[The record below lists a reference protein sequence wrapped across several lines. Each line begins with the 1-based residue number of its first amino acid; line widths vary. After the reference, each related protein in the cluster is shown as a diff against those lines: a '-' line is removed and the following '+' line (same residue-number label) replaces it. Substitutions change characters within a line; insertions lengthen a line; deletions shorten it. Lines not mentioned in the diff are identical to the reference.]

1 MVLYLQK
8 GSIRYEWSCLSLE
21 CTHTSAMEAYKKAD
35 GMKIDGR
42 RVVVDYER
50 GRTQK
55 SWLPRRLGGGKG
67 DTRRLRESKAVLEA
81 AALEI
86 AHEDRDHRSSSTHR
100 SYSHDRER
108 EHNGTVSSSSRRH
121 SRSRDR
127 ERDRDRDRERDRDRD
142 SRRHDDHRS
151 SRDGRSDGRSDGDRD
166 REYRDRDRDRD
177 KGRDYD
183 RRRH

>member
-1 MVLYLQK
+1 MAVLAISKLYSEIDQ
-8 GSIRYEWSCLSLE
+8 
-21 CTHTSAMEAYKKAD
+21 EAYKKAD

-81 AALEI
+81 AALEM

-108 EHNGTVSSSSRRH
+108 ERNGSVSSNSRRH
-121 SRSRDR
+121 SRS
-127 ERDRDRDRERDRDRD
+127 RDRDRERDRDRD
-142 SRRHDDHRS
+142 RDSRRYDDHRS
-151 SRDGRSDGRSDGDRD
+151 SRDGRSDGDRD

-177 KGRDYD
+177 RGREYD